1 MMKEIKA
8 VLFDCDGLM
17 FDTERISQ
25 QMWTEEAALC
35 GVTLPPDFFV
45 RITGGASDE
54 DRAYIRA
61 IPGFDKLFSVR
72 ARRRFDNEYWKQYSP
87 DRLNKPGLTELFAWL
102 NEHGYKIAICS
113 SSGRSYVETLIS
125 TVSGG
130 LKYDAIICGDMVTK
144 TKPDPEIF
152 LTAAGKLGI
161 SPENCLVLED
171 SRQGIFAA
179 DAAGMHSCF
188 IQDTIIPD
196 EAMRAKIQ
204 NERHDLKEVI
214 ELLEEWNRQS

>member
-1 MMKEIKA
+1 MKDIKA

-25 QMWTEEAALC
+25 KMWTDEAALC

-54 DRAYIRA
+54 DRAYIHA

-72 ARRRFDNEYWKQYSP
+72 SRRRFDNEYWKQYAP
-87 DRLNKPGLTELFAWL
+87 DGLNKPGLTELFAWL

-113 SSGRSYVETLIS
+113 SSRRTYVETLIS
-125 TVSGG
+125 TVTGG
-130 LKYDAIICGDMVTK
+130 LKYDEIICGDMVKK

-161 SPENCLVLED
+161 RPENCLVLED

-196 EAMRAKIQ
+196 DAMRAKIQ

-214 ELLEEWNRQS
+214 DLLEEWNRQC